1 MLTRRLLDVLVI
13 SALLAGVVATFGPR
27 AGVAGPASPIPSEY
41 ADLYAALAAKLK
53 AADSSITSRWNGQ
66 KYDVIFSAELLPA
79 NGNIG
84 EPLLRPEAWQAIVV
98 NLDALQA
105 IGVRGVRVAT
115 KYPILVN
122 GLPRS
127 AEYLEFYKRLS
138 QELKKR
144 NLKWLAQMTDVFREP
159 EFSTLN
165 IGPYY
170 AGLTLERYKQE
181 KRQMAET
188 IIREIHPDYLTLM
201 NEPAT
206 DQHNTGLPMT
216 VQNFTEVVR
225 SILNGLDRSGVQVG
239 AGTGTWDP
247 LAYMQSLAQNTTVD
261 YLDMHIYP
269 ISRDYL
275 VDRVL
280 SIGELARRANKKL
293 VIGESWLNKV
303 RDQELRGQ
311 AIAAAPAIFGRDVF
325 SFWAPLDIAFVD
337 TIVKLSH
344 SQKIEVA
351 SFFWSRYF
359 FGYLDYSDATR
370 RLPPGELFRMANQ
383 AAARNMMAN
392 PPQFSQTGL
401 AYQRLIK
408 TGY

>member
-1 MLTRRLLDVLVI
+1 MRTRLLITMLVTA
-13 SALLAGVVATFGPR
+13 ALLVGALSVFSPR
-27 AGVAGPASPIPSEY
+27 AELAGPASPVPAEY
-41 ADLYAALAAKLK
+41 ADLYSTLAARLK
-53 AADSSITSRWNGQ
+53 AADASVTSRWNGQ
-66 KYDVIFSAELLPA
+66 KSDVIFSAELLAA

-84 EPLLRPEAWQAIVV
+84 EPLLRPETWQAILV

-105 IGVRGVRVAT
+105 LGVRGVRVAT
-115 KYPILVN
+115 KYPILVTTF
-122 GLPRS
+122 PRS
-127 AEYLEFYKRLS
+127 GEYLEFYKRLS
-138 QELKKR
+138 EELKKR

-188 IIREIHPDYLTLM
+188 IIREIHPDYLTLV

-225 SILNGLDRSGVQVG
+225 YALNGLDRAGVQVG

-247 LAYMQSLAQNTTVD
+247 LAYMQSLAQNTAVD

-280 SIGELARRANKKL
+280 SIGDIARRANKKL

-325 SFWAPLDIAFVD
+325 SFWAPLDTAFVD

-344 SQKIEVA
+344 YQKIEFT

-359 FGYLDYSDATR
+359 FGNLEYSDATR
-370 RLPPGELFRMANQ
+370 RLPFGELSRMANQ
-383 AAARNMMAN
+383 AAARNMMMT
-392 PPQFSQTGL
+392 PPQFTPTGL

-408 TGY
+408 TGF